1 MIEINKQKVRE
12 TIADKLGYDLEE
24 IEDNAKLSQDLGM
37 DSLDSIE
44 LIMEFEEMFEC
55 QILDS
60 DAEEVVFVSDIFTL
74 LDKSIK

>member
-12 TIADKLGYDLEE
+12 TIADKLGYDLED
-24 IEDNAKLSQDLGM
+24 IEDDTNLFQDLGM

-44 LIMEFEEMFEC
+44 LIMEFEKMFEC
-55 QILDS
+55 EILDS
-60 DAEEVVFVSDIFTL
+60 DAEEVVYVKDVFTL